1 MSDTSFAA
9 ALATAQGAMSGA
21 AKDSKNPHFRS
32 SYASLSSVVEAIRGP
47 LSAAGIGWTQA
58 VDVEGSSVAV
68 RTILLYQD
76 REYQWGVIR
85 AQAKDAS
92 PQAIGSTTT
101 YLRRYSLMAALGVP
115 AEDDDG
121 EAGQRREPTSPRE
134 PASPAPVVAMTPH
147 PLDAQPEAVDAWL
160 VSLGKSPIKD
170 RDPSALRALRQVL
183 EEGTTQRGAFD
194 QWVKK

>member
-32 SYASLSSVVEAIRGP
+32 SYASLASVVEAIRGP
-47 LSAAGIGWTQA
+47 LSAAGIGWTQS
-58 VDVEGSSVAV
+58 VEVEGTSVAV
-68 RTILLYQD
+68 RTILLYGE
-76 REYQWGVIR
+76 REWAWGTIR

-92 PQAIGSTTT
+92 PQAIGSTCT

-121 EAGQRREPTSPRE
+121 EAGQRREP
-134 PASPAPVVAMTPH
+134 ASPAPVVAMTLH

-160 VSLGKSPIKD
+160 QSLGKAPIKD

-194 QWVKK
+194 QWAKK

>member
-1 MSDTSFAA
+1 MSDVSFAH

-32 SYASLSSVVEAIRGP
+32 AYASLASVVDAIRGP
-47 LSAAGIGWTQA
+47 LAASGIGWTQA

-76 REYQWGVIR
+76 REYTWGTIR
-85 AQAKDAS
+85 ATAKDSS

-115 AEDDDG
+115 AEDDDAEG
-121 EAGQRREPTSPRE
+121 GQRRE
-134 PASPAPVVAMTPH
+134 PASPAPVAVAPTPLTPH
-147 PLDAQPEAVDAWL
+147 PLDAQPEVVDAWL

-183 EEGTTQRGAFD
+183 EEGNTVRGAFD
-194 QWVKK
+194 QWAAKK